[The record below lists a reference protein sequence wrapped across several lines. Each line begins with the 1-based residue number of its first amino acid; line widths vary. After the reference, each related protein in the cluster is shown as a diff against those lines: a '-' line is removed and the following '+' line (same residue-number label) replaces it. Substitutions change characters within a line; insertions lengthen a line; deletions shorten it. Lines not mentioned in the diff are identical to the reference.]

1 MKKLI
6 IYKDEKNVIWCKT
19 ELFDGGFPYCNI
31 ERCYEHFRINFM
43 HLPANTIHEYCFDEF
58 RQCLFSVE
66 LHRLTETV
74 KHNKL

>member
-1 MKKLI
+1 M

-19 ELFDGGFPYCNI
+19 ELFDGSFPFCDI
-31 ERCYEHFRINFM
+31 ERCYEHFRENFM
-43 HLPANTIHEYCFDEF
+43 HLRANTIHEYYFDED

-74 KHNKL
+74 KTNLL